1 MELLTLLSETVQDV
15 IRGGWMRQVDFHEED
30 HRIVWHTDGTGTV
43 ETVDHR
49 TLLRF
54 QVEVTCSA
62 VEEANQPIGFVTSK
76 PWSAIPVGWFVAVK
90 PTGPWYEVLGTE
102 RIGDAQQVTIR
113 VGDGSN
119 SWLRDP
125 RTEVTCR
132 AGSMTNPLGDAVRV
146 LGDGVEILED
156 QP

>member
-62 VEEANQPIGFVTSK
+62 VEETNEPIGFVVHR

-90 PTGPWYEVLGTE
+90 PTGPWYEVTASVRKDEREQIVWLKFPDGTE
-102 RIGDAQQVTIR
+102 HEF
-113 VGDGSN
+113 
-119 SWLRDP
+119 P
-125 RTEVTCR
+125 RGRTVEVTCR
-132 AGSMTNPLGDAVRV
+132 AGSLSNPIGDAVQA
-146 LGDGVEILED
+146 LGEGRGLS
-156 QP
+156 